1 MTSQVLMQ
9 WWVRSRQMG
18 DITFSDGF
26 VAAELDDKW
35 VVTSPNSSWIPKI
48 ILGKVSIAYH
58 SDGHFGSADPIQW
71 PQVYLARFPHFCLM
85 LRKPTSPLDAR
96 LVMWERLT
104 EADFSPVLGCSL
116 TSFGVVSSTLQER
129 LRPHVDNVMNQV
141 QEYCKAKNAKG
152 QRILFTSNA
161 LRDTFQRLSLPAS
174 FRDMN
179 RQLIMVQRFWQES
192 LAWLTWVQDKWS
204 HFQPQ
209 PDDAPAPYNAEFMGA
224 YTTDPA
230 VVQQLFRA
238 GVPVWYLRRPEEIT
252 SLTVIRDV
260 VDITPPML
268 IDTSDPTFVLYSGMI
283 GHHTLAATCM
293 GGHSYSDVER
303 LPFHNPDVSRPPLQ
317 RAVPVSIPSS
327 SLGLAPLRTDPGS
340 TSNSN
345 VDHEATVTSS
355 TLSRFSSSTPLASVH
370 PEGPSNV
377 KRKNKGLSQKAPRAV
392 TSSSPYPHSA
402 PPSATKGRTRT
413 TREGVNRNPF
423 IDPAHPTMPSVPGV
437 WAMAMS
443 QSSDGITPLRK
454 FNYLFPDP
462 ALFVTASPT
471 RQDLFFMTW
480 LGLRVAWVSLHE
492 HFHEEVRPFSSQMW
506 DSQTAFDHI
515 FDIQGLGNASINFD
529 STAYYRHHEFAR
541 GDQIPLPLRRE
552 ILWEI
557 YQLGFR
563 SELLTLDRH
572 LCPSTHSTVSSCQ
585 GDEFVRRQQVERVCG
600 SLPNMAASAW
610 GDDAMVIS
618 SPSIR
623 DRAPALE
630 AFRQV
635 LVRWPSCPL
644 GLIQSDSLV
653 NPARTEESLVTKYS
667 QNVEKN
673 KLEKLHSKKLIDAVK
688 MTAQQPL
695 QLVTQIPERQEGREG
710 EQHQRKLGLG
720 LSDTLPIHELPSPPP
735 SSQRRRSPSL
745 GSTAP
750 SSQRRR
756 SHSPRRSS
764 HRNATSPPRTPR
776 RHRSRSPTQP
786 YTPFKTRHVDFS
798 SPREGDLSPMSH
810 SVMALAGK
818 YMRIRVATMHG
829 FPSEVEV
836 IAWVKA
842 CFRQACEELG
852 APRRLERFTHD
863 RKFFDFIYL
872 LVRVDLYSLRD
883 NTNSP
888 TYPKVRE
895 KVSQV
900 RNWVKSS
907 ADSKIL
913 MSYGIQTS
921 WTQEAIKAR
930 VEHLLLEGNFVFEDP
945 DNRVGNF
952 KHPIISEVLK
962 VFFNTPRKD
971 GIKFPSMF
979 NPIPLPT
986 LALVVTGIHC
996 SLSQWASGKLK
1007 TKHFTASDN
1016 EDNYKKAMDMLNAW
1030 KERRPRELK
1039 AFQEDL
1045 WKSLW
1050 VASGQVVPVQE
1061 GDRWFNDGDFE
1072 PEEELV
1078 NLNVNPNPGPIAGPS
1093 NSTAE

>member
-1 MTSQVLMQ
+1 MNSQVLAE
-9 WWVRSRQMG
+9 WWVRSRQTG
-18 DITFSDGF
+18 EITFADGL

-35 VVTSPNSSWIPKI
+35 VITSPNNSWIPKI
-48 ILGKVSIAYH
+48 LLGKVSIAYH
-58 SDGHFGSADPIQW
+58 GDGRFGSADPIQW
-71 PQVYLARFPHFCLM
+71 PQVYSARFPHFCLM

-104 EADFSPVLGCSL
+104 EADFLPVLGCSL
-116 TSFGVVSSTLQER
+116 TSFGVISSTLQER
-129 LRPHVDNVMNQV
+129 LRPHVDNVMHRV
-141 QEYCKAKNAKG
+141 QEYCKVKNAKG

-260 VDITPPML
+260 VDITPPTL
-268 IDTSDPTFVLYSGMI
+268 IDTSDSTFVLYSGMI
-283 GHHTLAATCM
+283 GHHSLAATCM

-345 VDHEATVTSS
+345 MDHEATVTPS

-506 DSQTAFDHI
+506 RDILGSSRGIIASSQRETISSTHRRDSQTAFDHI

-572 LCPSTHSTVSSCQ
+572 LCPSTHSNVSSCQ
-585 GDEFVRRQQVERVCG
+585 GDEFVCRQQVERVCG

-653 NPARTEESLVTKYS
+653 NPARTEESLVTSAFRGRFAFSLILLS
-667 QNVEKN
+667 QFPH
-673 KLEKLHSKKLIDAVK
+673 LRLWLHTDTRKSR
-688 MTAQQPL
+688 
-695 QLVTQIPERQEGREG
+695 TQ
-710 EQHQRKLGLG
+710 
-720 LSDTLPIHELPSPPP
+720 
-735 SSQRRRSPSL
+735 
-745 GSTAP
+745 
-750 SSQRRR
+750 
-756 SHSPRRSS
+756 
-764 HRNATSPPRTPR
+764 PRTPR
-776 RHRSRSPTQP
+776 SPSDIT
-786 YTPFKTRHVDFS
+786 
-798 SPREGDLSPMSH
+798 E
-810 SVMALAGK
+810 
-818 YMRIRVATMHG
+818 
-829 FPSEVEV
+829 
-836 IAWVKA
+836 
-842 CFRQACEELG
+842 
-852 APRRLERFTHD
+852 RL
-863 RKFFDFIYL
+863 
-872 LVRVDLYSLRD
+872 
-883 NTNSP
+883 P
-888 TYPKVRE
+888 
-895 KVSQV
+895 
-900 RNWVKSS
+900 
-907 ADSKIL
+907 
-913 MSYGIQTS
+913 
-921 WTQEAIKAR
+921 
-930 VEHLLLEGNFVFEDP
+930 
-945 DNRVGNF
+945 
-952 KHPIISEVLK
+952 
-962 VFFNTPRKD
+962 
-971 GIKFPSMF
+971 
-979 NPIPLPT
+979 
-986 LALVVTGIHC
+986 
-996 SLSQWASGKLK
+996 
-1007 TKHFTASDN
+1007 
-1016 EDNYKKAMDMLNAW
+1016 
-1030 KERRPRELK
+1030 
-1039 AFQEDL
+1039 
-1045 WKSLW
+1045 
-1050 VASGQVVPVQE
+1050 
-1061 GDRWFNDGDFE
+1061 
-1072 PEEELV
+1072 
-1078 NLNVNPNPGPIAGPS
+1078 
-1093 NSTAE
+1093 